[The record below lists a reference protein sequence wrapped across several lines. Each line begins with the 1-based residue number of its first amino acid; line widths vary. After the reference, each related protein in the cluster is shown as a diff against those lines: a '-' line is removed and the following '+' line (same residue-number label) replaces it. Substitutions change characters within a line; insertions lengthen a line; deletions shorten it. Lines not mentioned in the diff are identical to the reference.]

1 MFEYWFWIT
10 VPLALFSLIGLA
22 IYALG
27 RHPKRKEPGKEES
40 YTGGEDLPDLTV
52 PADSFY
58 QAIRKTL
65 RVSTLKHLQSGD
77 MSDYLLWMV
86 GGLTFLL
93 IMVML
98 S

>member
-1 MFEYWFWIT
+1 MFEDWFLVT
-10 VPLALFSLIGLA
+10 APLVLFTLIGLA

-27 RHPKRKEPGKEES
+27 RHPRRREAGKEES
-40 YTGGEDLPDLTV
+40 YTGGEDLPDLKV

-58 QAIRKTL
+58 QSIMKTL
-65 RVSTLKHLQSGD
+65 RLARLRNIQSGD

-86 GGLTFLL
+86 AGLTLLL

-98 S
+98 A